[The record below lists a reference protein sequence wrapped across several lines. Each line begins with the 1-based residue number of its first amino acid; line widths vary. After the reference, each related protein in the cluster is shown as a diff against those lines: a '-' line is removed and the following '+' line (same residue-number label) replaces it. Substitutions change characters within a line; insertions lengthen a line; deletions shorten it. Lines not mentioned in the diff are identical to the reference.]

1 MTLEDRI
8 KIELTSYNGKMAL
21 YLRDFKGNHLAIN
34 EDESFE
40 TASIIKSFILLDL
53 FEQVERGDKSLDEE
67 LVFKEEF
74 RVDGS
79 GVLHSMVSGLK
90 MSAENF
96 AILMIIVSDNTATNI
111 MIDYLGIDR
120 INETI
125 EKYGFSSTKLLN
137 PICWDKYDDL
147 GISTARDYG
156 EFFYKLYKGELV
168 SPEACKKMIEIF
180 KNQHY
185 NSMLI
190 RDFPQYYLSYED
202 STRREDF
209 EISVASK
216 SGSMDACRNDGGII
230 YTPLGDYV
238 LVLFHKEFFDPL
250 YHSEH
255 EATLYGAKVSRL
267 ILDHFLAKEGQI

>member
-1 MTLEDRI
+1 MTLENRI
-8 KIELTSYNGKMAL
+8 KRELTSYNGKMGI
-21 YLRDFKGNHLAIN
+21 YLRDFKGNLLAFG
-34 EDESFE
+34 EDEIYE
-40 TASIIKSFILLDL
+40 TASVIKSFILLDL
-53 FEQVERGDKSLDEE
+53 FEQVERGDKSLEDQ

-79 GVLHSMVSGLK
+79 GVLHSMLSGLK

-125 EKYGFSSTKLLN
+125 EKYGFTDTRLLN
-137 PICWDKYDDL
+137 PIDWDEYEDL
-147 GISTARDYG
+147 GLITARDYG
-156 EFFYKLYKGELV
+156 EFFYKLYNGELV
-168 SPEACKKMIEIF
+168 SPKASEKMIEIF
-180 KNQHY
+180 KKQHY
-185 NSMLI
+185 NSMLV

-202 STRREDF
+202 STRKEDF

-216 SGSMDACRNDGGII
+216 SGSMNACRNDGGII

-238 LVLFHKEFFDPL
+238 LVLFHKDFHDPL

-255 EATLYGAKVSRL
+255 EATLYGARVSRM
-267 ILDHFLAKEGQI
+267 ILDHFLARKGKI